1 MIISL
6 FNLGLGS
13 SDKKDGMCLEM
24 LKLGQSIKDI
34 WSWLTVFIMEGAL
47 CPCSRPDFQNR
58 ESRGWF
64 LISFTLI
71 LLMSLW
77 WIVLFIVGSY
87 FTGYYEFIS
96 FFLFRFILL
105 MSLSFFANSF
115 RFEFHSSVHIVTS
128 HHTFLCVNQLWLTK
142 LFAFHAFDQTSW
154 RLKWNVDDLS
164 YFMHLSDICQKIF
177 LFWYQ
182 TILYWPWSMF
192 VIWEW
197 QLSELTALNSN
208 VALSLF
214 PILVLVLFFLSL
226 SWIGYTWSSVSP
238 TVCL

>member
-1 MIISL
+1 MIISS

-47 CPCSRPDFQNR
+47 CPCSRPDLQKR

-64 LISFTLI
+64 LMSFTLI

-105 MSLSFFANSF
+105 MSLSFFANPF
-115 RFEFHSSVHIVTS
+115 RFEFHSSMHIVTS
-128 HHTFLCVNQLWLTK
+128 HHTFLCVNQLCLTK

-154 RLKWNVDDLS
+154 RLEVKCWWYILFYAS
-164 YFMHLSDICQKIF
+164 LWYFPKDISFLIPNNFILIMEHVCHLR
-177 LFWYQ
+177 
-182 TILYWPWSMF
+182 
-192 VIWEW
+192 VA
-197 QLSELTALNSN
+197 ALGINS
-208 VALSLF
+208 
-214 PILVLVLFFLSL
+214 PR
-226 SWIGYTWSSVSP
+226 
-238 TVCL
+238 